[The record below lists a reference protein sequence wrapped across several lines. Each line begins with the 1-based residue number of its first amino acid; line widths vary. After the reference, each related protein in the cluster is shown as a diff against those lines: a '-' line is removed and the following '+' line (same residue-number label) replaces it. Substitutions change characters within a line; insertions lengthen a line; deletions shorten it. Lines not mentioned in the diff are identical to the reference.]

1 MRSLGADEINRSF
14 QGSIGDYA
22 AAMRGWQAGELPHP
36 GTYGMVSSP
45 GAEGEPAGTVPEM
58 RRFAEENRQNV
69 VNTRL
74 GTTPQERM
82 ATAIA
87 NRDEQ
92 NAIRQMLV
100 QNRAAQR
107 GAVRGQRLGIPRQ
120 APPTMTPE
128 VAQAMLAEEGGG
140 LSDAQRRLVDTYRYG
155 GAEAARMGDQRL
167 QVEQANLDRQ
177 ADMDIAQ
184 INAGGQQSQLNRE
197 EATALRAAIDQAE
210 LDLAAN
216 PTVEQ
221 RMALEDRLARD
232 RARLSQ
238 LENTAQQD
246 LPTPGQLTTRGLVT
260 QLNRYPWLSEKQR
273 TEIINMH
280 AVNPDAAR
288 ERIRE
293 LEEERRVQNEPGP
306 LTLFNPAGMYRTGRT
321 LSEAA
326 ARSPRARQP
335 RPFIGPYGP
344 NPDLR

>member
-1 MRSLGADEINRSF
+1 
-14 QGSIGDYA
+14 
-22 AAMRGWQAGELPHP
+22 
-36 GTYGMVSSP
+36 
-45 GAEGEPAGTVPEM
+45 
-58 RRFAEENRQNV
+58 
-69 VNTRL
+69 
-74 GTTPQERM
+74 
-82 ATAIA
+82 
-87 NRDEQ
+87 
-92 NAIRQMLV
+92 
-100 QNRAAQR
+100 
-107 GAVRGQRLGIPRQ
+107 
-120 APPTMTPE
+120 MTPE

-260 QLNRYPWLSEKQR
+260 QLNRYPWLSEEQR
-273 TEIINMH
+273 TKIINMH